1 MFHVLDIILKE
12 KKISPCSSAFIEW
25 ENPFRILRKWWIPP
39 RKIYICQHSH
49 RKKFAENFRSFIS
62 SFKYICWS
70 QITLYFSELSRETEL
85 VETDWF
91 LYVWISL
98 HNHGAWHPY
107 CKVCSWQAG
116 DPVDLVVW
124 VPVQF
129 QFLPQFEDRKTEKKN
144 AHLLSI
150 FVLIRPSSDLL
161 NPAHFGEGCLCSS
174 VYRFR
179 H

>member
-1 MFHVLDIILKE
+1 MMDSTQ
-12 KKISPCSSAFIEW
+12 KK
-25 ENPFRILRKWWIPP
+25 
-39 RKIYICQHSH
+39 YICQHSH
-49 RKKFAENFRSFIS
+49 RKKKMFAENFRSFIS

-70 QITLYFSELSRETEL
+70 QITLYFSELSRETKL

-98 HNHGAWHPY
+98 HNHGAWEPY

-116 DPVDLVVW
+116 DPGDLVVW

-161 NPAHFGEGCLCSS
+161 NPANFGEGCLCSS

>member
-1 MFHVLDIILKE
+1 MMDSTQ
-12 KKISPCSSAFIEW
+12 KK
-25 ENPFRILRKWWIPP
+25 
-39 RKIYICQHSH
+39 YICQHSH
-49 RKKFAENFRSFIS
+49 RKMFAENFRSFITS
-62 SFKYICWS
+62 LKYICWS
-70 QITLYFSELSRETEL
+70 QITLYYSELSRETEL

-98 HNHGAWHPY
+98 HNYGAWDPY

-116 DPVDLVVW
+116 DQGDLVVW

-129 QFLPQFEDRKTEKKN
+129 QFLPQFEDIQTGKKN
-144 AHLLSI
+144 SHLLSI
-150 FVLIRPSSDLL
+150 FVLFRSSSDWL
-161 NPAHFGEGCLCSS
+161 NPAHLGEGHLCSS